1 MSKPKNA
8 FEEESVKKAK
18 LIRNRFD
25 MSHFNN
31 MTMQMGKF
39 YPNLC
44 IEALPQD
51 SFNIR
56 TAVGFNAVPMV
67 YPCQTPISSIQTT
80 THDYAP

>member
-44 IEALPQD
+44 IEALP
-51 SFNIR
+51 
-56 TAVGFNAVPMV
+56 TAVRMLKLSCGRA
-67 YPCQTPISSIQTT
+67 SIQRLG
-80 THDYAP
+80 